1 MKNYDPTK
9 PSIYIPYVD
18 INDFHG
24 CRMSCYLPYCGFKWL
39 KNADNLDG
47 NAIGEK
53 SPIGYIFQDDL
64 NYLDELYAFSSRI
77 PYDVLSDCCKRI
89 ADEYGIKVDDIM
101 KLIPNLGGKTNY
113 VLHYKTFSC
122 ICLQE

>member
-1 MKNYDPTK
+1 MNYMHLAPGK
-9 PSIYIPYVD
+9 
-18 INDFHG
+18 
-24 CRMSCYLPYCGFKWL
+24 L
-39 KNADNLDG
+39 A
-47 NAIGEK
+47 
-53 SPIGYIFQDDL
+53 
-64 NYLDELYAFSSRI
+64 I
-77 PYDVLSDCCKRI
+77 PYDVLSDCCKRV